1 MHSLYHTIS
10 LNLKHSLICP
20 HSFSSWR
27 RWGKENLTLLPESFR
42 SPGED
47 SLPER
52 NMSKW
57 ERRVSFKDLLLSSW
71 WRKCTEPLFE
81 MFCPSASDILYN
93 SKERRKN
100 SINRNFVGDYIGLE
114 QRPEL
119 RQFLA
124 KRERVDFADSVNKFD
139 RRFKV
144 TPPSS
149 LVSSVLCLSQKSVL
163 HKMSLRPHCPL
174 LLLAVA
180 HHSRFSFLFLYTT

>member
-1 MHSLYHTIS
+1 MHLYHTIS
-10 LNLKHSLICP
+10 PSLKHSLICP

-27 RWGKENLTLLPESFR
+27 RWGKESLTPLPESFR
-42 SPGED
+42 NPGED

-52 NMSKW
+52 NMSRW
-57 ERRVSFKDLLLSSW
+57 ERRVSFKEQMLSSW
-71 WRKCTEPLFE
+71 WRKCIEPRFE

-114 QRPEL
+114 QKPEL
-119 RQFLA
+119 RQFLS

-144 TPPSS
+144 TLVKSGFWC
-149 LVSSVLCLSQKSVL
+149 LVSVAKVTVAQNVSV
-163 HKMSLRPHCPL
+163 
-174 LLLAVA
+174 AT
-180 HHSRFSFLFLYTT
+180 FSTSAFGCC